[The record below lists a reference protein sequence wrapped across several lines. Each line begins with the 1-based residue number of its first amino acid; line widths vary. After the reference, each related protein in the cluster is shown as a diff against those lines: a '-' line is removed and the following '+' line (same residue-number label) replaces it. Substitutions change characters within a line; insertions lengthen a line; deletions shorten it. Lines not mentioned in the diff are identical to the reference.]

1 MGLRLIQEHEMDD
14 MLRPL
19 YRKAIERVGH
29 ATFIQSAANAPE
41 LLKWYYKDFYEK
53 IFYNGRVEVR
63 LKELVRLKLSK
74 IHGCAYWN
82 RSNTVSAKQQGI
94 TDQEL
99 EGLDEYESYP
109 FSPRE
114 KAALRLAERLSLCS
128 TLGVDEKLMS
138 DLQKNFSDA
147 EIIELAIAVAILV
160 GMAKML
166 FAFNFVEKENYC
178 PL

>member
-74 IHGCAYWN
+74 IHGCAY
-82 RSNTVSAKQQGI
+82 
-94 TDQEL
+94 
-99 EGLDEYESYP
+99 
-109 FSPRE
+109 
-114 KAALRLAERLSLCS
+114 
-128 TLGVDEKLMS
+128 
-138 DLQKNFSDA
+138 
-147 EIIELAIAVAILV
+147 
-160 GMAKML
+160 
-166 FAFNFVEKENYC
+166 
-178 PL
+178 